1 MNKQS
6 KTYYKIDF
14 NKEIKFKKVT
24 FAPQTALS
32 SSRFIGGEE
41 SPDTTEKHSG

>member
-1 MNKQS
+1 MLNLHSKIYNLQS
-6 KTYYKIDF
+6 KIP
-14 NKEIKFKKVT
+14 T

-32 SSRFIGGEE
+32 SSRFIGREE